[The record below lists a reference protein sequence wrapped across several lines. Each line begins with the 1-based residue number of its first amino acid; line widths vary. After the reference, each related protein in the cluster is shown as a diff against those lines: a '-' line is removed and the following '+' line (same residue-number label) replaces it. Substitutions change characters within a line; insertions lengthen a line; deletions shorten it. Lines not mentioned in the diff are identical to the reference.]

1 MVNHLNQEPVPIFNQ
16 KKKGF
21 SLREITRV
29 LRSWRF
35 RLKKSSSSDQPIY
48 QPSQGSPD
56 ENGGGQKIL
65 RVSSWT
71 SDSDGSRSEGRSS
84 KGFFKY
90 RSMDACFSRQDS
102 TNSKGASKRSRSPSP
117 SPSHSPGPKPSSQ
130 NKEGSLRRSTTTDRN
145 GLFEPLSGS
154 TSRPNGNPIMFSN
167 STGVVKPPPIERQLE
182 CTLED
187 LCYGCTEKIKIKRDV
202 ITESG
207 QRVEHKEMLSI
218 NVEPGWKKGTK
229 ITFEGMGNEV
239 PRLYAADVT
248 FVIAEKQHPVFGRD
262 GDDLELTIEIPLV
275 KALTG
280 CCLPIPLL
288 GGEKMELKIDE
299 IIHPGYEKIITGQGM
314 PTTKEAAS
322 RGNLKVRF
330 LINFPTELTDEQR
343 ATAVRILGDSSS

>member
-29 LRSWRF
+29 LRSWRL

-56 ENGGGQKIL
+56 ENGDGQKIV

-102 TNSKGASKRSRSPSP
+102 TNSKG
-117 SPSHSPGPKPSSQ
+117 
-130 NKEGSLRRSTTTDRN
+130 
-145 GLFEPLSGS
+145 S

-167 STGVVKPPPIERQLE
+167 STGVVKPPPIEKQLE

-248 FVIAEKQHPVFGRD
+248 FVIAEKQHPIFGRD

-280 CCLPIPLL
+280 CSLPIPLL

-330 LINFPTELTDEQR
+330 LINFPTELTDDQQ
-343 ATAVRILGDSSS
+343 AAAVRILGDSSS

>member
-35 RLKKSSSSDQPIY
+35 RLKKSSSSDQPIS

-56 ENGGGQKIL
+56 ENGNGQKIL

-71 SDSDGSRSEGRSS
+71 SDSEGSRSEGRSS

-117 SPSHSPGPKPSSQ
+117 KPSSQ

-145 GLFEPLSGS
+145 GLFETLSGS

-167 STGVVKPPPIERQLE
+167 STGVVKPPPIEKQLE

-248 FVIAEKQHPVFGRD
+248 FVIAEKQHPIFGRD

-280 CCLPIPLL
+280 CSLPIPLL

-343 ATAVRILGDSSS
+343 AAAVRILGDSSS